1 MAEYIKRDDALHV
14 LDVFREQ
21 KHLNKIETQADLIH
35 EHTAVVIE
43 NLCDSIA
50 KGVSIIPAADV
61 VEVVRCKDCKHYS
74 PTYYSICTNNNVEI
88 SFYGE
93 SAVLVV
99 EPDFY
104 CAYGERRNKEDGQT

>member
-1 MAEYIKRDDALHV
+1 MAEYIKRDDAIHILV
-14 LDVFREQ
+14 ECDLMGDVDVCRAMQKVRE
-21 KHLNKIETQADLIH
+21 
-35 EHTAVVIE
+35 
-43 NLCDSIA
+43 
-50 KGVSIIPAADV
+50 IPAADV

-99 EPDFY
+99 DPDFY
-104 CAYGERRNKEDGQT
+104 CAYGERSDDDEA